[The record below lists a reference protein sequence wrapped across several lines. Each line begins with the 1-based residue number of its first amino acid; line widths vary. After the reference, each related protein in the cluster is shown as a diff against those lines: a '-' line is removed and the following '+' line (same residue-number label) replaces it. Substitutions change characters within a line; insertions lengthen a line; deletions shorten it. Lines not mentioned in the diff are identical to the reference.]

1 MEKHRAERAYAT
13 LSASGRISST
23 SCPDATFAINTDGV
37 VIEWNHAMEEMTGI
51 PSAEMLGK
59 GDYEYAKPFYHERRP
74 MIIDLVLRDDPATEA
89 RYAHITRERKK
100 LPLRP
105 RSPT

>member
-1 MEKHRAERAYAT
+1 MEKHQAEASIRNLERQRADIINF
-13 LSASGRISST
+13 L
-23 SCPDATFAINTDGV
+23 PDATFAINTDGV

-74 MIIDLVLRDDPATEA
+74 MIIVPVLRDDPA
-89 RYAHITRERKK
+89 HGGQI
-100 LPLRP
+100 RP
-105 RSPT
+105 YHEGGKETHR